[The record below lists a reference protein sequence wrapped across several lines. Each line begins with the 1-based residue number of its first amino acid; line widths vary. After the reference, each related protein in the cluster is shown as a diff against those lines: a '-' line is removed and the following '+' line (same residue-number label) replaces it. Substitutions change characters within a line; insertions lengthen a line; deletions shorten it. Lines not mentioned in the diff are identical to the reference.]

1 MFFGEGSLFEN
12 RNYRVTSVR
21 CSTPVDLI
29 AVSKEDFTRY
39 ASSSANLLKSLKLK
53 HKARALEQAKQ
64 LIRLQTNLTKRQLH
78 KGDIVFREG
87 DVGKSMFLVDDGSLE
102 AIHNGKTLH
111 KLTNGDSFGESSLL
125 FTRPRSSTV
134 VCVSDTC
141 NLYEMKGSDFLLL
154 LQTDP
159 THANALRD
167 MCRQKMLQ
175 KAVKSSRFGDN
186 IKKAFQDA
194 DKDGTGTLSSSEM
207 RDLMLHLGKNS
218 AIPESE
224 IEELIKSLDQD
235 EDGQVS
241 LSDLIDSLKL
251 FDSDDDLLNTDTEE
265 TSLEPE
271 FLLP

>member
-1 MFFGEGSLFEN
+1 
-12 RNYRVTSVR
+12 
-21 CSTPVDLI
+21 
-29 AVSKEDFTRY
+29 
-39 ASSSANLLKSLKLK
+39 
-53 HKARALEQAKQ
+53 
-64 LIRLQTNLTKRQLH
+64 
-78 KGDIVFREG
+78 
-87 DVGKSMFLVDDGSLE
+87 
-102 AIHNGKTLH
+102 
-111 KLTNGDSFGESSLL
+111 
-125 FTRPRSSTV
+125 
-134 VCVSDTC
+134 
-141 NLYEMKGSDFLLL
+141 
-154 LQTDP
+154 
-159 THANALRD
+159 
-167 MCRQKMLQ
+167 MLQ

-251 FDSDDDLLNTDTEE
+251 FDSDDDLLNTGTEQ